1 MSVATAISRLAA
13 RFMAA
18 SPAAPAEALTR
29 VIEDSSARFDA
40 GDLPLAVLRFEPE
53 AENYLKLET
62 VGSPGLGRHDY
73 RVQFFVLIGVV
84 TGPDIVPSLHEKAKE
99 WGYALLVA
107 LASDIK
113 LGGAV
118 DFIGGWEDQPGV
130 LATYQV
136 RPITWWDGESYYGL
150 VGSIP
155 VCEKPSVT
163 IG

>member
-1 MSVATAISRLAA
+1 MSIANTYTALAA

-18 SPAAPAEALTR
+18 TPASPATALTR
-29 VIEDSSARFDA
+29 VITDASDRFDA
-40 GDLPLAVLRFEPE
+40 GDLPIAVLRFAPE
-53 AENYLKLET
+53 VDNFLKLET

-73 RVQFFVLIGVV
+73 QIQFFVLVGVV
-84 TGPDIVPSLHEKAKE
+84 TTPDIIPALHTIAKE

-107 LASDIK
+107 LAADIK
-113 LGGAV
+113 LSGAV

-136 RPITWWDGESYYGL
+136 RAITWWDNTLYYGL
-150 VGSIP
+150 VGTIP